1 MGRTSKAV
9 TSGLLICALAAVT
22 VPAGLHLIPAFL
34 PQNPAAVAVLP
45 AAQEMP
51 TAIGSISGVTPLAG
65 DAPLPDA
72 AKLATDLQQS
82 LTFDGEGTFSVYV
95 ADALTGQKLYS
106 QKGEA
111 AATPASNLKL
121 LTAAAALETLG
132 PETRFSTR
140 AVAGSSPEQLVLV
153 AGGDAMLSD
162 GGGDTAKTMG
172 HAGLEDLARQTAMAL
187 ATAGVKGPV
196 TLSID
201 DTLFTGPAL
210 NPDWADGD
218 VDAGEIAPIF
228 PMALNAGRL
237 APEVLSGPRPQDSAV
252 AAAEAFAHALEAA
265 GVSTTG
271 AISRAKAPLAANG
284 STAGAVQP
292 GTVLGS
298 VESATVAQQV
308 QYMLAESDNYVAE
321 VMGRMA
327 ALKLGKEASN
337 SGAIAAVREV
347 VESLGVS
354 LDGITMT
361 DACGLAV
368 GNLISPAQLVK
379 VLTLMLADP
388 GSNIGLALPGL
399 PIAGLSGSLQQRFVS
414 GPELGGA
421 GLVRAKTGSLN
432 SVTGLSG
439 YVVNAHGRL
448 LVFSILGNGFS
459 DGAAAARPVA
469 DAAAA
474 VLAGS

>member
-22 VPAGLHLIPAFL
+22 VPAGLHLAPAFL
-34 PQNPAAVAVLP
+34 PQDPAAVAVLP

-51 TAIGSISGVTPLAG
+51 TSIGTISGITPLSD

-72 AKLATDLQQS
+72 ATIAAGMKDALA
-82 LTFDGEGTFSVYV
+82 FDGAGTFGVYV
-95 ADALTGQKLYS
+95 ADALTGKTLFS

-121 LTAAAALETLG
+121 LTAAAALATLG

-140 AVAGSSPEQLVLV
+140 AVAGSAPNQVVLV

-162 GGGDTAKTMG
+162 GGGDPAKVMG
-172 HAGLEDLARQTAMAL
+172 HAGVEDLARQTAVAL
-187 ATAGVKGPV
+187 AAAGVKGPV

-201 DTLFTGPAL
+201 DTLFSGPAL

-252 AAAEAFAHALEAA
+252 AVAEAFAHALEDAGVATNGAITRGKAPAASGAA
-265 GVSTTG
+265 G
-271 AISRAKAPLAANG
+271 
-284 STAGAVQP
+284 AGPVQP
-292 GTVLGS
+292 GSVLGS
-298 VESATVAQQV
+298 VESATVAGQV
-308 QYMLAESDNYVAE
+308 QYMLDESDNYVAE
-321 VMGRMA
+321 VMGRMS

-337 SGAIAAVREV
+337 AGAVAAVREV
-347 VESLGVS
+347 VESLGVPME
-354 LDGITMT
+354 GITMT

-388 GSNIGLALPGL
+388 GSDLGQALPGL
-399 PIAGLSGSLQQRFVS
+399 PIAGLSGSLERRFAS

-474 VLAGS
+474 VLAKS